1 MLFLRQFRVAP
12 HSNSNSNLNAHWS
25 DALPPALRSL
35 PLFAPAAAPPL
46 VARWFGRSESELRR
60 ALAVIGLAVNAEA
73 TGAVGEPP
81 SVGAGGST
89 AVDSAVPVPSPPLS
103 PSPSPAVHSLL
114 FRGRRLGAAALDGL
128 VGDALRLLSLDGAVQ
143 LPLLVAQIAAEAARL
158 AADALRT
165 VVAEGEGQD
174 QVQGREG
181 ADEPAAPDSAPAS
194 AATPSPLSDSAL
206 ASALIEQLS
215 RLHVAPDDSLSPSAA
230 FSFDLES
237 GALRCPRLDAA
248 ALAEWGG
255 CTGSGAAAGGGGAAG
270 PAADDDGG
278 AASAADGRA
287 AIGALLFALVPH
299 CFRQCSRAVWAAL
312 AQAAADPGRRD
323 RAAGAED
330 QPAADPAASSF
341 SPSPLAAADCPAA
354 ECPAADR
361 PAANRPPL
369 CPASLEGRA
378 LFLLLSAAG
387 QSESPLAALLSADA
401 AAAAAPAEFFAP
413 FVAAA
418 LDDSGGGRADGGPSR
433 GRWADG
439 GLSRGRR
446 AAGADQSEG
455 AEAEPRADQSEGPA
469 AQADPAAADDS
480 PSWSAVSAELLRCA
494 AAGRSVDEQQRELA
508 RLIFA
513 R

>member
-1 MLFLRQFRVAP
+1 
-12 HSNSNSNLNAHWS
+12 
-25 DALPPALRSL
+25 
-35 PLFAPAAAPPL
+35 
-46 VARWFGRSESELRR
+46 
-60 ALAVIGLAVNAEA
+60 
-73 TGAVGEPP
+73 
-81 SVGAGGST
+81 
-89 AVDSAVPVPSPPLS
+89 
-103 PSPSPAVHSLL
+103 VHSLL

-143 LPLLVAQIAAEAARL
+143 MPLLVAQIAAEAARL

-165 VVAEGEGQD
+165 VATEGEGQGLG
-174 QVQGREG
+174 QGREDG
-181 ADEPAAPDSAPAS
+181 DGPAALYSAPAS
-194 AATPSPLSDSAL
+194 AAAPSPLSDSAL
-206 ASALIEQLS
+206 ASALIERLS
-215 RLHVAPDDSLSPSAA
+215 RLHVAADDSLPPSAA

-255 CTGSGAAAGGGGAAG
+255 CTGSGAVAGGGSAAG
-270 PAADDDGG
+270 PAAHDDGG
-278 AASAADGRA
+278 AARAADGRA
-287 AIGALLFALVPH
+287 AAGALLFALVPH

-312 AQAAADPGRRD
+312 AQAARERGD
-323 RAAGAED
+323 RAAGAEG
-330 QPAADPAASSF
+330 QSAADPAASSSSS
-341 SPSPLAAADCPAA
+341 SPPAAADPNSNSAAGAAADCPAA
-354 ECPAADR
+354 DRPTADCPAADRPAADRPTADRPAANR

-387 QSESPLAALLSADA
+387 QSESPLGALLSADA

-418 LDDSGGGRADGGPSR
+418 LDHSGGGRADVGPSC
-433 GRWADG
+433 GRRADG
-439 GLSRGRR
+439 GPSRGRR

-455 AEAEPRADQSEGPA
+455 AEAEPRDDQSEGPA
-469 AQADPAAADDS
+469 AEADAAADS
-480 PSWSAVSAELLRCA
+480 ASWPAVSAELVRCA
-494 AAGRSVDEQQRELA
+494 AAARSVAEQQRELA